1 MEEKQINPREF
12 ADKTVERAIKA
23 ACAFFKCQAEELEIN
38 VITKGSTGLF
48 GLGGRKAK
56 ITATLKPAA
65 SQEKRGSGSVDQ
77 LAMEDAE
84 ATPDAKEAYEEK
96 ESTTREFNTSEA
108 RKAIGPARGNRPKI
122 TPEEI
127 NRRVERARNMVT
139 EILEKA
145 SLKGDVDIVEGEHGP
160 YLNISGEDLSIIIG
174 KEGQCLDSIEYL
186 VNLFL
191 IRQDEA
197 RYRIKIEAEGY
208 REKKDRG
215 LVMLAERMA
224 QKARKTGKPVTLRP
238 MDARERR
245 IIHITLKAYRGI
257 RTHSAGEGYKRKVVI
272 TPLYNKGRPK
282 KGASR

>member
-23 ACAFFKCQAEELEIN
+23 ACAYFKCQAEELDIN
-38 VITKGSTGLF
+38 IITKGSTGLF

-56 ITATLKPAA
+56 ITASPKPRPLEANEELDSADQVALEDSEA
-65 SQEKRGSGSVDQ
+65 SSKVKDFDKEK
-77 LAMEDAE
+77 A
-84 ATPDAKEAYEEK
+84 
-96 ESTTREFNTSEA
+96 TREESDTPKVSESS
-108 RKAIGPARGNRPKI
+108 GPAKGNRPRI

-127 NRRVERARNMVT
+127 DRRMEKARAMVT
-139 EILEKA
+139 DILERA
-145 SLKGDVDIVEGEHGP
+145 SLKGKVDIVEGEHGP

-174 KEGQCLDSIEYL
+174 KDGQCLDSIEYL

-215 LVMLAERMA
+215 LVLLAERMA
-224 QKARKTGKPVTLRP
+224 QKAKKTGKPITLRP

-245 IIHITLKAYRGI
+245 IIHVTLKAYRGI
-257 RTHSAGEGYKRKVVI
+257 RTHSAGEGYRRKVII
-272 TPLYNKGRPK
+272 TPLYKGRPR
-282 KGASR
+282 KGTR